1 MQKQLEHLEGH
12 VPDGP
17 WPSGPIGP
25 SGPSGH
31 SFRSKTPVVFEDFKK
46 FVGLA
51 LYFRLDA
58 ELAQK
63 FDTMHKES
71 FKAMLMDENLADNK
85 PVCAKSAEDLY
96 ICMWHVYSGIMDER
110 KAKPIMDAWL
120 ADVAAAD
127 ALQAA
132 KAAAAAAAAA
142 GPTGA
147 MAGSLSSGAACGPS
161 TGPSSGPSSGLI
173 GLESLK
179 DFLIASRAICDPAQL
194 NQSWNGHDDFDT
206 PAFKNYIKSLQ
217 SSAWPIVSYEQAVDI
232 FQYMRMCWY

>member
-1 MQKQLEHLEGH
+1 M
-12 VPDGP
+12 PDGP
-17 WPSGPIGP
+17 FGPSGRPSGPCTTGGL
-25 SGPSGH
+25 SGGSRG
-31 SFRSKTPVVFEDFKK
+31 SKTPVVFEDFKK

-71 FKAMLMDENLADNK
+71 FKAMLMDENLADDK

-132 KAAAAAAAAA
+132 QAAAAAAA
-142 GPTGA
+142 GPTGPSGA
-147 MAGSLSSGAACGPS
+147 MAGPSGALVGPTGPS
-161 TGPSSGPSSGLI
+161 TGLI

-232 FQYMRMCWY
+232 FEYMRMCWY